1 MQRFVS
7 PFPRAGIH
15 SRTELYEP
23 MGCFTHAEQADG
35 ELGGDP
41 ELHAERADPRGGT
54 QTGVDIL

>member
-1 MQRFVS
+1 
-7 PFPRAGIH
+7 
-15 SRTELYEP
+15 